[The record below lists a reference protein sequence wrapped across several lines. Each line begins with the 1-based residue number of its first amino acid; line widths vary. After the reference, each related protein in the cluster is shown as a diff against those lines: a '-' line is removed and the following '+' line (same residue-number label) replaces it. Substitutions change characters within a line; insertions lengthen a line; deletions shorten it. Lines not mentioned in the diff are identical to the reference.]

1 MAQRIILE
9 LKDKVESSQATLQIG
24 QNSFTKMP
32 KGNATA
38 AINAL
43 SVLGYSQSEAA
54 AAVSKFDDNMAVED
68 LIKNALKSMARR
80 A

>member
-1 MAQRIILE
+1 ME
-9 LKDKVESSQATLQIG
+9 LKDKVENSQAALQIG

-32 KGNATA
+32 KGNAVA

-54 AAVSKFDDNMAVED
+54 AAVAKFDENMKVEE
-68 LIKNALKSMARR
+68 LIKNALKSMAGR

>member
-1 MAQRIILE
+1 
-9 LKDKVESSQATLQIG
+9 
-24 QNSFTKMP
+24 MP